1 MVKHV
6 VLAKVEMEVI
16 SDTNKLPNT
25 CNKTEATEKGAIKIS
40 KDSDDFI
47 FDETF
52 RRDRLEDPDYNDDDQ
67 IR

>member
-1 MVKHV
+1 
-6 VLAKVEMEVI
+6 MEVI
-16 SDTNKLPNT
+16 SDTNKLPNN

-52 RRDRLEDPDYNDDDQ
+52 RRDRLEDPDYNGNDQ
-67 IR
+67 IP